1 MRTTDTE
8 TLIRE
13 LAGRAPA
20 VRPLARPWVRAVA
33 WLTIAVPSALLVV
46 AMMAAQGDWVSR
58 LFTPRVMSE
67 EAFALTTGV
76 LAAIA
81 AFASVVP
88 GYNRTVLFLP
98 LVPLALWLGGLG
110 QGSVRDWLQL
120 TSQGFSMRSEWVCL
134 PATIMAGAVPAIAMA
149 VMLRRGAP
157 MTPRLSA
164 LLGGLAAAGLGNLG
178 VCVTHHAYGNV
189 FVLVWHLSIVVALTV
204 VVGSAGRHVLNWQS
218 LIEPGKTG
226 SDGRESMRCGDED
239 PPSGLRR

>member
-1 MRTTDTE
+1 MTRETE
-8 TLIRE
+8 DLIRE
-13 LAGRAPA
+13 LAERGQS
-20 VRPLARPWVRAVA
+20 VRPLAQPWRRAAA
-33 WLTIAVPSALLVV
+33 WLAIAVPSALLVMV
-46 AMMAAQGDWVSR
+46 MMPGRGDWVSR
-58 LFTPRVMSE
+58 LLMPRVLSE
-67 EAFALTTGV
+67 EVFALAMGV

-88 GYNRTVLFLP
+88 GYNRKVLFLP

-120 TSQGFSMRSEWVCL
+120 SVHGFSMRIEWVCL

-157 MTPRLSA
+157 LTPRLST

-189 FVLVWHLSIVVALTV
+189 LVLVWHVGIVVALTMML
-204 VVGSAGRHVLNWQS
+204 GSAGRRVLNWQS
-218 LIEPGKTG
+218 LVEQTRRAATG
-226 SDGRESMRCGDED
+226 VSR
-239 PPSGLRR
+239 

>member
-13 LAGRAPA
+13 LASRKLR
-20 VRPLARPWVRAVA
+20 VRPLARPWVRAAA
-33 WLTIAVPSALLVV
+33 WLGIAVPSALLVV
-46 AMMAAQGDWVSR
+46 VMMSVHGDWVSR
-58 LFTPRVMSE
+58 LLMPRVIGE
-67 EAFALTTGV
+67 EAFALATGI

-88 GYNRTVLFLP
+88 GYNRRVLFLP
-98 LVPLALWLGGLG
+98 LVPLVLWLGGLG
-110 QGSVRDWLQL
+110 QTSVRDWLQL
-120 TSQGFSMRSEWVCL
+120 TSHGFSMRSEWVCL
-134 PATIMAGAVPAIAMA
+134 PATILAGAVPAIAMA

-189 FVLVWHLSIVVALTV
+189 FVLVWHVSIVAALTV
-204 VVGSAGRHVLNWQS
+204 IVGSAGRHVLSWQS
-218 LIEPGKTG
+218 LVEQT
-226 SDGRESMRCGDED
+226 
-239 PPSGLRR
+239 RRAAPTRRT